1 MREKLKSGNSIL
13 ILWLSFIEWLAR
25 IFVNDRIASPN
36 LNSFNGFSYG
46 SEVTASKDTEAKKI
60 KNDGTDAI
68 KKEDFRKYLENEGI
82 LDFVTIKLI
91 GLYKESEKPT
101 GSDYLKNNFNGKE
114 AEEEKKKVQEIEKE
128 KLKLQEEVDKFK
140 LISAELEAAKS
151 KVSELTKEKG
161 ELETTASK
169 IQSLEKDNA
178 DLKNMVKE
186 LKIENGKLKSE
197 LKEKET
203 SSAVSSSTT
212 PIPSKDKDEPM
223 DTNNQAEKV
232 GVKEDKSEEP
242 KVSEDKDSATS
253 SSDKFNGFSNGS
265 EVTTSKDTEAKE
277 D

>member
-1 MREKLKSGNSIL
+1 M
-13 ILWLSFIEWLAR
+13 
-25 IFVNDRIASPN
+25 
-36 LNSFNGFSYG
+36 
-46 SEVTASKDTEAKKI
+46 
-60 KNDGTDAI
+60 
-68 KKEDFRKYLENEGI
+68 
-82 LDFVTIKLI
+82 
-91 GLYKESEKPT
+91 YKESEKPT

-151 KVSELTKEKG
+151 KVSELTKGKG

-169 IQSLEKDNA
+169 KQSLEKDNA

-265 EVTTSKDTEAKE
+265 EVTASKDTEAKKIKNDGTDAIKKE
-277 D
+277 DFRKYLENEGILDSVTGKLIGLYKEVDKNEAITSTDSQDST